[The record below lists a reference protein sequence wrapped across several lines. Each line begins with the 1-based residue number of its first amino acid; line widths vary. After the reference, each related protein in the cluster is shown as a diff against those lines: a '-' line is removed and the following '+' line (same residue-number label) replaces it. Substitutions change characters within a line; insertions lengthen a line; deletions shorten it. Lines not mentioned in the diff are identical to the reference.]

1 MSEELAETEQQS
13 RSERPTKVLVNAEWI
28 VRSAKAVL
36 AVNLDDVPLTR
47 VTQFIVGWC
56 RAAFAQSQVVGQLAI
71 SGSSSAS
78 APNRR
83 LFAELAIR
91 LQWMLDLPKEVRP
104 SAVDEILEIAREAKL
119 GTHKHLR
126 DMGWDVGFDATEM
139 NSFVLA
145 GANGEVKNQARKFA
159 AAAHATDV
167 KNGPVFAMWRE
178 DSYLAHPTGPLAG
191 EYAPA
196 IDNEI
201 LGQGLP
207 GVLDRDLSG
216 HRDISMLVIMVTCSL
231 LRDEGAGNAPI
242 TRLSR
247 AFFSA

>member
-1 MSEELAETEQQS
+1 MSGKRAKAERQSQSEQ
-13 RSERPTKVLVNAEWI
+13 PTVLVNAEWI
-28 VRSAKAVL
+28 VRSAEAVL
-36 AVNLDDVPLTR
+36 AVDLADVPLTR

-71 SGSSSAS
+71 SGTPSAS

-104 SAVDEILEIAREAKL
+104 AAVDEILEVAREAKR
-119 GTHKHLR
+119 GTLNHLR
-126 DMGWDVGFDATEM
+126 DMGWDVGFDPTEM
-139 NSFVLA
+139 DAFVLA
-145 GANGEVKNQARKFA
+145 RATGDVKNQARKFT
-159 AAAHATDV
+159 AAAHATEV

-196 IDNEI
+196 IDNEV

-207 GVLDRDLSG
+207 GVVDHDLAG
-216 HRDISMLVIMVTCSL
+216 HRDISMLVIMTTCSL
-231 LRDEGAGNAPI
+231 LINEGVGDAAV
-242 TRLSR
+242 TRLSG
-247 AFFSA
+247 AFFSV